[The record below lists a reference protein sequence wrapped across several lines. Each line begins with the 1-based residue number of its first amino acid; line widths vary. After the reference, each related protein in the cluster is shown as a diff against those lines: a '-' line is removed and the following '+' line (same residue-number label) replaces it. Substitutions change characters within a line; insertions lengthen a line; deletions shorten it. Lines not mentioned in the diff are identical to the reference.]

1 MLDGVSNHSSSD
13 ISVRPVYLL
22 EGSPREPIHEKALV
36 REGSSVFLT
45 ARSDVDLSVTPNDP
59 FAVKEDGAE
68 ISMGAQEG
76 NEQCPGLLSTI
87 QNKATTAISFAAGSA
102 FRLLETLLEPQAEK
116 ENPSQD
122 AYLLQ
127 VVQGEDRCEP
137 FDTANYITRLNAE
150 DLSDEEEE
158 EEEDEEFGITR
169 IEIDL
174 VSTLRA
180 YRKNPSDCFGHLVL
194 AALSSRSEE
203 HPVTCEELKEARLNP
218 YLVCMII
225 KSGALDVSDECVHA
239 EIQRCVDTVIPSE
252 ADRVSLSVYEYLLS
266 LLKLDFVR
274 LSSEQ
279 YALMKDSG
287 FEFLKLLCENP
298 HVLPPGR
305 LNSVR
310 LNYVQSTWCVDVFTM
325 ILNMS
330 LELFCVISIVLVIKY
345 RIGTKR
351 GASESTFGYYT
362 ALVYGIGYAAHL
374 IGMIFVMRGKVRHV
388 VYGKM
393 LCPFPSPHLLVV
405 PVIPLYNMV
414 SIFTYVRHRKG
425 QQNRNCVAILH
436 DIVAAQLLSS
446 LCFSL
451 CVAMPQIIYQSFVL
465 ADIGTLIRYDPQHY
479 SHWLLTVS
487 AISTTWVC
495 ILRMFRAL
503 ATYDSINCFGFACFG
518 FQGGRIIEPHSAIVR
533 MVHISCLF
541 LFELNI
547 SFLVMGA
554 MSVVSCK
561 KESIVTMALAGA
573 SLLVLLVLLILL
585 LLSRESVFRLMWA
598 LLPLTLLQISIF
610 IYQNREVGFFCRYL
624 EVLNGSLSL
633 FRFLIWAVFS
643 FFMTLWVV
651 QVVVLFVA
659 RKLRGASR

>member
-1 MLDGVSNHSSSD
+1 MFDGVSNHSSSD

-22 EGSPREPIHEKALV
+22 EVSPREPIHEDILI
-36 REGSSVFLT
+36 REGSSTFFT
-45 ARSDVDLSVTPNDP
+45 ARSEVDLSVTSNDP
-59 FAVKEDGAE
+59 FAFKEDDAE
-68 ISMGAQEG
+68 MLLNGQEG
-76 NEQCPGLLSTI
+76 NEQSPGLLGTI
-87 QNKATTAISFAAGSA
+87 QNKATTAVCFAAGSA
-102 FRLLETLLEPQAEK
+102 FRLLETLLEPQGEK

-127 VVQGEDRCEP
+127 VVQGEGRCEP

-150 DLSDEEEE
+150 ELSDEEE

-225 KSGALDVSDECVHA
+225 KSGALDVADECVHA

-252 ADRVSLSVYEYLLS
+252 ADRVSVSVYEYLPS

-274 LSSEQ
+274 LSSKQ
-279 YALMKDSG
+279 YALMKDGG
-287 FEFLKLLCENP
+287 FEFLKLLCEYP

-325 ILNMS
+325 IINMG
-330 LELFCVISIVLVIKY
+330 LELLCMISIVLVIKY
-345 RIGTKR
+345 WIGTKR
-351 GASESTFGYYT
+351 GASEGTFGYYT

-374 IGMIFVMRGKVRHV
+374 IGMIFVMRGKARHV

-393 LCPFPSPHLLVV
+393 LYAFPSPHLLVV
-405 PVIPLYNMV
+405 PVVPLYNMV
-414 SIFTYVRHRKG
+414 SIFTYVRYRKG
-425 QQNRNCVAILH
+425 QQNRNYVAILH
-436 DIVAAQLLSS
+436 DIVAAQVLSS

-465 ADIGTLIRYDPQHY
+465 VDIDTSIRYDSQHY
-479 SHWLLTVS
+479 SLWLLTVS

-518 FQGGRIIEPHSAIVR
+518 FQSNRIIERHSAIVR
-533 MVHISCLF
+533 MVHIFCLF
-541 LFELNI
+541 LFELNV

-554 MSVVSCK
+554 VSVVRCK
-561 KESIVTMALAGA
+561 KEAIVTMALAGT

-598 LLPLTLLQISIF
+598 LLPLTLLQIAIF
-610 IYQNREVGFFCRYL
+610 IYQNCEVVFFCSYL
-624 EVLNGSLSL
+624 QALSRSLSL
-633 FRFLIWAVFS
+633 FRFLIWAAFF

-651 QVVVLFVA
+651 QVVVLFVV
-659 RKLRGASR
+659 RKLRGALR